1 VVDRWL
7 TRRRLAGSVLSVGLL
22 AACGLGIG
30 FVPIPTQQG
39 EPGKPILLPDDVAI
53 AAVVAGDD
61 HGYVLSRE
69 GHVLLLGAD
78 GSLDHTAVVGPYMTP
93 FGALAG
99 GRAVFGGLRCEGDGC
114 RTRVAEVV
122 TLDADGRIEA
132 VTAVARSER
141 RPSSLNGLALVGV
154 DEGSVWVN
162 GGGHLFRVDP
172 GGRIEA
178 EVPWPG
184 GEPCVIGGVLHDL
197 SATGGT
203 YAQRGE
209 EIPSDSVFDLQ
220 VQAWDGGADE
230 GAGGWRRVDGG
241 SADMR
246 AGSNAYCAPGGY
258 EVRDG
263 RSTTARW
270 TPTTGWRTRSTAG
283 AVPDGG
289 WGAVAPVT
297 SSTGRRYVPAADG
310 SVLDVSR
317 PGSVRATGVALP
329 GLVASD
335 MPPAVEVDDA
345 GSSLLAC
352 ATTYRAAAEEAAT
365 TRCLL
370 APKASPVAGRAA
382 ATPASRTSRAART
395 ERAARTPELLAGAAP
410 AGRRDGVHHYN
421 MCSAACGSAVRSH
434 TRDVVAWLVG
444 QRRPAALSLNEVCYD
459 DGVQLAGRW
468 PDGFGAGTAYAALE
482 SAVNCPGAVK
492 RMGNQVVVAGEGDP
506 PGSWAELATQP
517 GDPCRRSS
525 WECRGVACA
534 DARRAGG
541 RVSVCTAHLEP
552 PRGDRAVTETQA
564 REYLA
569 TVVDG
574 SRPAVPTVA
583 AGDFN
588 LGRDD
593 VDRWFG
599 DAGFVAAPA
608 GPTMVGRDGASDE
621 IDVIYHQR
629 DGAGSAAEPSA
640 ARYCDRQASDHC
652 YLTAAFTSALP

>member
-7 TRRRLAGSVLSVGLL
+7 TRRRLAGSVLSVGIL
-22 AACGLGIG
+22 AACGLSVG
-30 FVPIPTQQG
+30 FVPIPTRSG
-39 EPGKPILLPDDVAI
+39 EPGKPIRLPDEVAI

-69 GHVLLLGAD
+69 GDVLLLRAD

-114 RTRVAEVV
+114 GTRVAEVV
-122 TLDADGRIEA
+122 TLDRDGRVEA

-162 GGGHLFRVDP
+162 GGGRLVRVDP
-172 GGRIEA
+172 RGRVA
-178 EVPWPG
+178 ADVPWPG
-184 GEPCVIGGVLHDL
+184 GEPCLIGGALHDL

-209 EIPSDSVFDLQ
+209 EIPSDSRFDLQ
-220 VQAWDGGADE
+220 VRAWDGSRDR
-230 GAGGWRRVDGG
+230 WRRLDGG
-241 SADMR
+241 ATSMR

-258 EVRDG
+258 EVRDA

-270 TPTTGWRTRSTAG
+270 TPTAGWRRTGSMRSTVGEA
-283 AVPDGG
+283 PEGG

-297 SSTGRRYVPAADG
+297 STTGRRYVPAADG
-310 SVLDVSR
+310 SVLDVSEPGPAR
-317 PGSVRATGVALP
+317 PTGVALP
-329 GLVASD
+329 GLAASD

-352 ATTYRAAAEEAAT
+352 ATTYGAGSAA

-370 APKASPVAGRAA
+370 APKGVAGRAA
-382 ATPASRTSRAART
+382 ASSAARTSRTSRAAS
-395 ERAARTPELLAGAAP
+395 AARTPRLLAAAAP
-410 AGRRDGVHHYN
+410 AGPRDGVHHYN
-421 MCSAACGSAVRSH
+421 MCSAACGGAVRSH
-434 TRDVVAWLVG
+434 SRDVVAWLVG

-468 PDGFGAGTAYAALE
+468 PDGFGAGTAYAALDR
-482 SAVNCPGAVK
+482 AVNCPGAVK
-492 RMGNQVVVAGEGDP
+492 RMGNRVVVAGGGDP
-506 PGSWAELATQP
+506 PGSWTELATQS
-517 GDPCRRSS
+517 GQPCRRRS

-541 RVSVCTAHLEP
+541 RVAVCTAHLEP
-552 PRGDRAVTETQA
+552 PRGDQSVTEGQA

-569 TVVDG
+569 AVSER
-574 SRPAVPTVA
+574 SRPGVPTVA

-588 LGRDD
+588 LARDD

-599 DAGFVAAPA
+599 DAGYVAAPA
-608 GPTMVGRDGASDE
+608 GATMVGRDGSSDE
-621 IDVIYHQR
+621 IDVIYNER
-629 DGAGSAAEPSA
+629 ARTGSAAPPSA

-652 YLTAAFTSALP
+652 YLAAASRWSAP